1 MGVFEESLSKISHFE
16 CVADS
21 LVVGVLKEKELGEEF
36 GVEAI

>member
-1 MGVFEESLSKISHFE
+1 
-16 CVADS
+16 VADS